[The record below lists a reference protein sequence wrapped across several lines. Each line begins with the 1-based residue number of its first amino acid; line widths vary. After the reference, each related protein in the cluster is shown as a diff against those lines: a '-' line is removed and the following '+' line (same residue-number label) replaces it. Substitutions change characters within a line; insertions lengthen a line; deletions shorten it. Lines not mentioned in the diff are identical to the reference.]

1 MDLDLTLGERVHAM
15 IATGMALTT
24 AGLVVADLKIYGL
37 VPAMQDAG
45 LGLLAFVAV
54 RLVLGRSLRGPKTD
68 DDETD
73 TDDSD

>member
-24 AGLVVADLKIYGL
+24 AGLVVADLKVSGF
-37 VPAMQDAG
+37 VPAAQDAG
-45 LGLLAFVAV
+45 LGLLVFIAV
-54 RLVLGRSLRGPKTD
+54 RLVLGRSLRGPKAND
-68 DDETD
+68 SEPD